1 MTPASP
7 SLRRVV
13 ASFHAKH
20 GADCRETDPGVE
32 MCAKASKYG
41 AARPTEEVGHYE
53 HRVQPAAGLGTQ
65 RVDSCLVADG
75 WARLPRSSRIMPTI
89 RQERF

>member
-1 MTPASP
+1 MTLASP
-7 SLRRVV
+7 SLRRA

-41 AARPTEEVGHYE
+41 AARPTEEVGH

-65 RVDSCLVADG
+65 RVAWCLVADG

>member
-1 MTPASP
+1 MTLASP
-7 SLRRVV
+7 SLRRA

-41 AARPTEEVGHYE
+41 AARPTEEVGHHE
-53 HRVQPAAGLGTQ
+53 HTVFSRLRVSG
-65 RVDSCLVADG
+65 
-75 WARLPRSSRIMPTI
+75 RSA
-89 RQERF
+89 